1 MQPANFLCFVSFFR
15 EKEMK
20 SPCGSSTKLL
30 QMHLKIN
37 PHRRILTLPKL
48 RNHIN
53 MIFPDRILSPDIN
66 KLRIILR
73 HEVQSIH
80 RLLPSLLPRQ
90 RKLIIHPDG
99 RPIQLILSTSIIHIR
114 RMNPPFTMP
123 REMLG
128 SSNIVT

>member
-1 MQPANFLCFVSFFR
+1 MQPANFLCFVSFVR

-30 QMHLKIN
+30 QMHFKIN
-37 PHRRILTLPKL
+37 PHRRVLTLPKL

-53 MIFPDRILSPDIN
+53 MILPDRIPRPNIN
-66 KLRIILR
+66 KLRVILP

-80 RLLPSLLPRQ
+80 HLVQGRNLRQ

-99 RPIQLILSTSIIHIR
+99 RPIQLILPALTKTAY
-114 RMNPPFTMP
+114 NYK
-123 REMLG
+123 
-128 SSNIVT
+128 